1 MKLKAEILPVGA
13 RTCWFAAAIFIAG
26 LLTLAAR
33 LKTVQVDR
41 AADATDG
48 LRRQSVRRVQTA
60 GVRGRIL
67 DRRGRVLA
75 DNRPSVSIVLN
86 AGVFKRKGWDETAE
100 AISNAI
106 AAVAAV
112 VGRPSPLTE
121 RDIRRH
127 LHQSLARPLTVWRD
141 IDADAL
147 ARFEEQ
153 SFRLPG
159 AAADGAQLPGF
170 AVEETLERTY
180 PNGPLAGHLLGYV
193 GRDRAESPAGDE
205 GFNFRELEMRGRSGL
220 EFYYDGFLRGGAGES
235 RLTVDARGFAGA
247 VPEVVVPAQQ
257 GPDLA
262 LTIDADLQTVCEA
275 QLAGAKGA
283 CVVLDP
289 RDGAVL
295 AMASAPSFNPDLFVP
310 VLRRARYEAAAKDPD
325 KPLLNRAVGGS
336 YAPGST
342 FKPVT
347 ALAGLAAGKSAG
359 LRHDCI
365 GAYVWGGL
373 TIRCSRTWGHGPL
386 DLREALR
393 DSCNPYFCSLG
404 VEIGTNALVSA
415 AHAFGLGAKT
425 GIDFPVDYA
434 GVVPDA
440 TWKMETYREKWY
452 PGDVAQMAIGQ
463 GMLLVTPL
471 QMARVAAALGT
482 GALVTPHLKAD
493 RGPPARPLPFAAAD
507 LAAVREGL
515 RLVVGRS
522 GTGRRGAE
530 GVCAYVLGKTG
541 TAEVGARE
549 RRRKNTWFIAY
560 AKGDATSRAE
570 ARAAEVAV
578 ALVIENGESGG
589 GTAAPKVGAILKA
602 VFNPREEA
610 RDAS

>member
-1 MKLKAEILPVGA
+1 MNLKPATLTVGA
-13 RTCWFAAAIFIAG
+13 RTCWFAAALFAAG
-26 LLTLAAR
+26 FLVLAAR

-67 DRRGRVLA
+67 DRHGRVLA

-100 AISNAI
+100 AITNAI

-257 GPDLA
+257 GPDLT
-262 LTIDADLQTVCEA
+262 LTIDAGLQAVCEA
-275 QLAGAKGA
+275 QLAGLKGA
-283 CVVLDP
+283 CVVIDP
-289 RDGAVL
+289 RDGAVR

-310 VLRRARYEAAAKDPD
+310 VLSRARYEAVAKDPD

-342 FKPVT
+342 FKPIT
-347 ALAGLAAGKSAG
+347 ALAGLTAGRAADE
-359 LRHDCI
+359 RHTCI
-365 GAYVWGGL
+365 GAFTWGGL
-373 TIRCSRTWGHGPL
+373 TIRCARTWGHGSL

-393 DSCNPYFCSLG
+393 DSCNPYFCDLG
-404 VEIGTNALVSA
+404 VAVGTNRLAAV

-482 GALVTPHLKAD
+482 GRLVTPYLKAD
-493 RGPPARPLPFAAAD
+493 RVPPARPLPFDAAD

-515 RLVVGRS
+515 RMVVGPS

-530 GVCAYVLGKTG
+530 GVDAYVLGKTG
-541 TAEVGARE
+541 TAEVGKGAN
-549 RRRKNTWFIAY
+549 RRKNTWFIAY
-560 AKGDATSRAE
+560 ATGTDASRAA
-570 ARAAEVAV
+570 ARTDAVAV
-578 ALVIENGESGG
+578 ALVVENGESGG
-589 GTAAPKVGAILKA
+589 GTAAPKVCEILKA